1 MLDSK
6 IESLEGKKKEMMEK
20 IAARE
25 KDLRNM
31 FNELIKESEEN
42 EKKYFEL
49 KQLNSQIRVLET
61 EIKGAESEIL
71 ANNARL
77 RNFQTV
83 IR

>member
-1 MLDSK
+1 
-6 IESLEGKKKEMMEK
+6 MEK

-25 KDLRNM
+25 NDLRNM

-49 KQLNSQIRVLET
+49 KQPNSQIRVLEN
-61 EIKGAESEIL
+61 EIKGAEGEIL

-83 IR
+83 IN